1 MLLDR
6 APSWRQRSQPQPV
19 NQAQDL
25 SEQGSWYG
33 DLRHLERDVAAMSH
47 GLGADLDQLLVKRVQ

>member
-1 MLLDR
+1 MLLDQD
-6 APSWRQRSQPQPV
+6 PSWRQRSQPQPV

-33 DLRHLERDVAAMSH
+33 DLSHLESDIATVAH
-47 GLGADLDQLLVKRVQ
+47 DLRADLHQLLVKRVQ